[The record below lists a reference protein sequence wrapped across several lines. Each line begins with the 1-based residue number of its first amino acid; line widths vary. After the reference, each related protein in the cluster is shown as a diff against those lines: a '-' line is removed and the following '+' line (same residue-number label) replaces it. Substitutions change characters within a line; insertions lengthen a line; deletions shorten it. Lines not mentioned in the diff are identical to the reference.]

1 MAEHGLKILVVD
13 DDDVDRMAVRRA
25 LKSSGL
31 EASVTEAEDAES
43 ALGVS
48 RASISTARCSTIEC
62 PEVTGSMSYA
72 QRERE
77 ESSCRSSCSPD
88 SVTSRP
94 PSS

>member
-43 ALGVS
+43 AL
-48 RASISTARCSTIEC
+48 RRLAREHFDCTLL
-62 PEVTGSMSYA
+62 
-72 QRERE
+72 
-77 ESSCRSSCSPD
+77 D
-88 SVTSRP
+88 
-94 PSS
+94 